1 MMKTQL
7 EDDMVVRIRKS
18 VRDEFM
24 EEIAQLKAKLQTV
37 EVKRGEKKRKFTT
50 VLVCI
55 YVIWFI
61 YVDC

>member
-1 MMKTQL
+1 MKTQL